1 MLHNRIIPCLLLNNG
16 GLYKTVKFKNP
27 TYIGDPINAIK
38 IFNDNEA
45 DEIMVLDTSASKSGQ
60 KPNFSLI
67 KDFASECFM
76 PLSYGGGISTVD
88 DAKKLFE
95 IGVEKI
101 SIQSS
106 ALNDFKIIEKISK
119 IFGSQSI
126 IFSIDIKK
134 NWLGNYKLYS
144 SSHRKKLKANW
155 KKLICD
161 SISAG
166 VGEILL
172 NSVDKDGTMSG
183 MDYSLISQASS
194 LVSVPLIASGGVGK
208 LDHIKSAINAGAS
221 AVSVGSFFVFY
232 GPHKAVL
239 ISYPTPK
246 EIDKVFKKN
255 NL

>member
-1 MLHNRIIPCLLLNNG
+1 MLQNRIIPCLLLNNG

-38 IFNDNEA
+38 IFNDKEA
-45 DEIMVLDTSASKSGQ
+45 DEIMVLDTFASKSGL

-106 ALNDFKIIEKISK
+106 ALNDFKLIEKISK

-134 NWLGNYKLYS
+134 NWLGNYKSYS
-144 SSHRKKLKANW
+144 SSLRKKLKANW
-155 KKLICD
+155 EKLICD
-161 SISAG
+161 SVSAG

-183 MDYSLISQASS
+183 MDYPLISQASS

-208 LDHIKSAINAGAS
+208 LDHIKSAINAGAN

-239 ISYPTPK
+239 ISYPNPK
-246 EIDKVFKKN
+246 EIDKVLKKN